1 MARRFLL
8 VALAAVA
15 GFAAL
20 APSAAASRLIARNAS
35 DVELKVGRDG
45 TALVNFRVA
54 GGRRHLLAWGA
65 INARHPKRGA
75 RQVHFKFDYAGGWG
89 RYRKTV
95 WPTFRNHCRR
105 YDGPALPWLVTACKA
120 PDGSYW
126 ALQSWQVALP
136 DLGFM
141 PWLASQR
148 VWELHLSHWSGPL
161 AKLEVFQDWTYAGRF
176 RRVFGRVTY
185 RGRPVYGFKADR
197 YGAPQDRFSRL
208 VYVDTF
214 NSAFGRGW
222 RRDNSFLLHTG
233 KGIFC
238 HGFYAIDPSR
248 GYPGYPRTGL
258 RPPGHGDR
266 YRITVNGPGVTP
278 DVMWQGKG
286 LPAFERQNPEHS
298 EHKQAMEALLG
309 SWGANRRICSR

>member
-1 MARRFLL
+1 MRKRAWI
-8 VALAAVA
+8 VASAVLAA
-15 GFAAL
+15 AAL
-20 APSAAASRLIARNAS
+20 APSAGASRLIARNAH

-45 TALVNFRVA
+45 TALVNFSVA

-65 INARHPKRGA
+65 INARHPQPGTQ
-75 RQVHFKFDYAGGWG
+75 QVHFKFDYAGGWG
-89 RYRKTV
+89 RYHKTI
-95 WPTFRNHCRR
+95 WPHFRSYCRP
-105 YDGPALPWLVTACKA
+105 YDGPPLAWLVTACKA

-126 ALQSWQVALP
+126 ALQSWQPALP
-136 DLGFM
+136 DLGFT

-148 VWELHLSHWSGPL
+148 VWELHLSHWTGSL
-161 AKLEVFQDWTYAGRF
+161 AKLEVYQDWTYEGRF
-176 RRVFGRVTY
+176 RSVFGRVTY
-185 RGRPVYGFKADR
+185 RGRPVYGYKADR

-248 GYPGYPRTGL
+248 GYPGYPRTGI
-258 RPPGHGDR
+258 RPPGHGER

-278 DVMWQGKG
+278 DVVWQGKG
-286 LPAFERQNPEHS
+286 LPAFDRSDATHV
-298 EHKQAMEALLG
+298 ALEQQMDSLLD
-309 SWGANRRICSR
+309 SWGANRSICHR